1 MLHQNLA
8 YLLEKRREVSPQAIA
23 VVEAHRDRRYT
34 YEDLCRR
41 VCALAHALKAAG
53 LHRGDRLCCLTGN
66 TVEYLQLFFA
76 AARLGASVSP
86 INYRLS
92 PADAAKILADADP
105 KVFVF
110 DSMFGDLARDL
121 VHGDGRP
128 RTVLRFGEAGHGW
141 AEDMEERVA
150 RYPGDGGEIEGDS
163 EDPLLLLYTA
173 GSTGRPKGVPLR
185 HTHLFFNAI
194 NWIIDV
200 GISKDDY
207 GLTVIPLFHI
217 GGHMLWTLPHLI
229 VGGKVLLQ
237 RRFEPEATLRLL
249 AQEKITNVF
258 LLPTMLKMMLAVPNW
273 AEYDLGSLR
282 FIGAGGEPV
291 PEKITRAFAGIG
303 IPVLNAY
310 GLTETSDGTTVLR
323 PQHAAMKPA
332 NCVGK
337 PLTMVDVR
345 IVDEAGEDVG
355 HGVEGELLHR
365 GPSVVDAYWKRPEES
380 EKAFGDG
387 WFRTGDRAFRDR
399 EGFIYFLGRKD
410 DLIITGGEN
419 VYPAEVEEVILGYPG
434 VADVAIMGIPDERW
448 GQAIKAVL
456 ALREGGTASQEEIFE
471 YLKTRLSH
479 FKLPRILEFTDA
491 LPKMGSGKL
500 DRVRIRAL
508 YGTASGAGGQ
518 AAPRAQ

>member
-1 MLHQNLA
+1 
-8 YLLEKRREVSPQAIA
+8 
-23 VVEAHRDRRYT
+23 
-34 YEDLCRR
+34 
-41 VCALAHALKAAG
+41 
-53 LHRGDRLCCLTGN
+53 
-66 TVEYLQLFFA
+66 
-76 AARLGASVSP
+76 
-86 INYRLS
+86 
-92 PADAAKILADADP
+92 
-105 KVFVF
+105 
-110 DSMFGDLARDL
+110 
-121 VHGDGRP
+121 
-128 RTVLRFGEAGHGW
+128 
-141 AEDMEERVA
+141 
-150 RYPGDGGEIEGDS
+150 
-163 EDPLLLLYTA
+163 
-173 GSTGRPKGVPLR
+173 
-185 HTHLFFNAI
+185 
-194 NWIIDV
+194 
-200 GISKDDY
+200 
-207 GLTVIPLFHI
+207 
-217 GGHMLWTLPHLI
+217 
-229 VGGKVLLQ
+229 
-237 RRFEPEATLRLL
+237 
-249 AQEKITNVF
+249 
-258 LLPTMLKMMLAVPNW
+258 MLAVPNW

-310 GLTETSDGTTVLR
+310 GQTETSDGTTVLR

-456 ALREGGTASQEEIFE
+456 ALREGAAVGQEEIFE